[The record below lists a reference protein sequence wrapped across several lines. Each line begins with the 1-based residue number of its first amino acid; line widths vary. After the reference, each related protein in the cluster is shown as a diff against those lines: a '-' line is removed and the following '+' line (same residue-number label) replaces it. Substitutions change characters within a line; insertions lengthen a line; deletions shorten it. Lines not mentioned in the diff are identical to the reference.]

1 MLGIF
6 MLFNNALHLG
16 SNVKNRN
23 VQWLAK
29 EMSLA
34 GRGYSSV
41 QLNKLHYIAD
51 IKAYPSLLTI

>member
-1 MLGIF
+1 